1 MFRVARWAVFI
12 SDHNVYG
19 MRSPLTRGLK
29 QLFRD
34 LRARWLL
41 NQILTGDKGFHG
53 TTWYGVFYPFSLNDH
68 LDQIQSRATKVHIFP
83 ARRLG
88 LIIYRQTSHLAVLAV
103 L

>member
-19 MRSPLTRGLK
+19 MGSLLTRGLK

-41 NQILTGDKGFHG
+41 NQILTVARDFTTPNG
-53 TTWYGVFYPFSLNDH
+53 TGCFIHS
-68 LDQIQSRATKVHIFP
+68 A
-83 ARRLG
+83 
-88 LIIYRQTSHLAVLAV
+88 
-103 L
+103 